1 MFFSKMSLRT
11 RLFVLL
17 IGASVI
23 VYSLVFVYLIV
34 SIKKENLS
42 QAKNYVNTVIRES
55 ANSFQDQ
62 IDNELS
68 VVKTLAEGF
77 EGINHGTVQQ
87 RLAIQNTIVQ
97 KVFESHK
104 NFNSLW
110 VHWDLQYFDQSG
122 RSKGRLR
129 SKYFRDGSE
138 VLYKQDTASF
148 ENLSD
153 NSLWVTQDGN
163 SNTILEPYFFAYRE
177 TDKKEHMTSLISPI
191 VVNGKVIGTVGCD
204 IVLTELRRRVDKLK
218 PFKNSYSYLLSN
230 GAIYVTHPDTTVIGQ
245 SMAQINPDEDALH
258 DITGKIRRGE
268 EFSLSATHSET
279 GKEVVAYFM
288 PVEMENSGTPWCLG
302 VMVTLDDV
310 METSRSMVSWL
321 IVVGIVGLIIIS
333 VLTASFATQISVRIK
348 RGVAFAKEI
357 SEGNLQ
363 VRMNDASGDE
373 IGVLSR
379 SLTGMAERLDSI
391 FKGIQE
397 ASAEISGAG
406 ETLESS
412 SQRLIGA
419 SSDLVAASNEVSGAV
434 DQVATSIVSSN
445 ASALQAKDISVKA
458 VDTIREGEAIS
469 QRAMDAMRNVAER
482 IQVVNDIAFQTNILA
497 LNAAVEAAR
506 AGEHGRGFSV
516 VAAEVR
522 KLAERSKV
530 AANEIVALSK
540 TSLTT
545 VEQVL
550 RVMAALADEISKTAH
565 HTQSIAEA
573 NGQQQV
579 ESERIRESV
588 NRLYQ
593 ISQQNNQASDEVL
606 HYSKALTELA
616 GKLEEMVSVF
626 R

>member
-1 MFFSKMSLRT
+1 
-11 RLFVLL
+11 
-17 IGASVI
+17 
-23 VYSLVFVYLIV
+23 
-34 SIKKENLS
+34 
-42 QAKNYVNTVIRES
+42 
-55 ANSFQDQ
+55 
-62 IDNELS
+62 
-68 VVKTLAEGF
+68 
-77 EGINHGTVQQ
+77 
-87 RLAIQNTIVQ
+87 
-97 KVFESHK
+97 
-104 NFNSLW
+104 
-110 VHWDLQYFDQSG
+110 
-122 RSKGRLR
+122 
-129 SKYFRDGSE
+129 
-138 VLYKQDTASF
+138 
-148 ENLSD
+148 
-153 NSLWVTQDGN
+153 
-163 SNTILEPYFFAYRE
+163 
-177 TDKKEHMTSLISPI
+177 
-191 VVNGKVIGTVGCD
+191 
-204 IVLTELRRRVDKLK
+204 
-218 PFKNSYSYLLSN
+218 
-230 GAIYVTHPDTTVIGQ
+230 
-245 SMAQINPDEDALH
+245 
-258 DITGKIRRGE
+258 
-268 EFSLSATHSET
+268 
-279 GKEVVAYFM
+279 
-288 PVEMENSGTPWCLG
+288 
-302 VMVTLDDV
+302 MVTLDDV

-434 DQVATSIVSSN
+434 DQVASSIVSSN
-445 ASALQAKDISVKA
+445 ASALQAKEISVKA

-530 AANEIVALSK
+530 AATEIVALSK